1 MTTTK
6 EKMETRH
13 CPYCDCKDLNYTI
26 DIFKKSTDKEYYT
39 GDVNC
44 SNCKKYFKIEN
55 IKIKEWVSKTKIKIL
70 ITKLWKHPKKFE
82 GNKSKTCLALD
93 YVEELINEVLE

>member
-55 IKIKEWVSKTKIKIL
+55 IKIKEWVSKTEVLKAINKIEHKIKEHRKDYAGFTFAL
-70 ITKLWKHPKKFE
+70 MDL
-82 GNKSKTCLALD
+82 KT
-93 YVEELINEVLE
+93 EIEVLE